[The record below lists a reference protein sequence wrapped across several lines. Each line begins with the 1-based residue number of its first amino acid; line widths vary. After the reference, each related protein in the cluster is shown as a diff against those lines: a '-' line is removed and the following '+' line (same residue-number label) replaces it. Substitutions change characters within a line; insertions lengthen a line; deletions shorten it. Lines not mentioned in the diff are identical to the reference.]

1 MKDNK
6 ISENPLNQDC
16 SPLLIIKEHDI
27 SGTDSTLDNI
37 KDSINVDKR
46 PLISDSARL
55 TVTFEEA
62 MHMAGGFGKDNYN
75 HFQ

>member
-6 ISENPLNQDC
+6 ISENPFNQDC
-16 SPLLIIKEHDI
+16 SPLLEIKEHDI

-46 PLISDSARL
+46 PPISDSARL

-62 MHMAGGFGKDNYN
+62 MHIAGGFGKDNCT

>member
-6 ISENPLNQDC
+6 ISENPFNQDR
-16 SPLLIIKEHDI
+16 SPLLIIKDLDI

-46 PLISDSARL
+46 LPNNDSARL

-62 MHMAGGFGKDNYN
+62 MHMAGGFGKDNCT